1 MRGVSARPRRSCGCW
16 AAALAALLV
25 GCSAALVPL
34 TPEQSGGLEEA
45 QRVADRVTRAYGV
58 PGVRVYATTG
68 LRPTSAAAYLHRHGW
83 IFIRPRLLTGNGF
96 LVVLT
101 HELGHVTLDH
111 RRVDLPREQLRALI
125 ADQERAANRRGVEIM
140 VRFLGVT
147 ERQALEHYAT
157 YLVAASWARKDRG
170 VFLPFGHPL
179 PCEQLRDLWASFG
192 QPPPPCE
199 ASVPETAE

>member
-1 MRGVSARPRRSCGCW
+1 MHIFGR
-16 AAALAALLV
+16 AAAVALLLV

-34 TPEQSGGLEEA
+34 TPEQSAGLEEA

-68 LRPTSAAAYLHRHGW
+68 LRPTIAAAYLRHNDW
-83 IFIRPRLLTGNGF
+83 IFIRPEHLTGNGF

-101 HELGHVTLDH
+101 HELGHATLGHGRFD
-111 RRVDLPREQLRALI
+111 VPRERLSALI
-125 ADQERAANRRGVEIM
+125 ADHERAANRRGVEIM

-157 YLVAASWARKDRG
+157 YFVAASWARKDRR
-170 VFLPFGHPL
+170 VLLPFGHPL

-199 ASVPETAE
+199 APVPETAE